1 MSAYKEIAKSSG
13 LVAFVQVAQMLFA
26 LCRNK
31 AISVLLGSA
40 AFGLYSIYNTLVE
53 LGTSVAIFGLN
64 NSIVREISRCKG
76 DRVQIGR
83 VYYVANRLVAMFSLI
98 VCSAVLVF
106 AKDIG
111 YYMFNEYGHENG
123 VRCIAGIV
131 IFMVVAQEGY
141 AVLNGIRSMKH
152 LAVSQVVSSGVGSVG
167 MVLAILLWRE
177 NAIPAALGIVA
188 VTMAFVTFLY
198 VRKDGVREIKV
209 SRSEFGSISR
219 TLLYI
224 GAGVTVAGVISTVMT
239 FLSKRFLLEHYT
251 LSAVGLYQS
260 SWTVSNLYTGIVLGA
275 MGVDFMPRLSKIID
289 DKEKA
294 AELINQQ
301 ILFGVVVSS
310 IAISGILMFSKELLF
325 ILYAHE
331 FEAAANIVRWHIIGV
346 FLRVIA
352 FPFSYTILAKGKALL
367 YAIIQTIF
375 WVGDYLLLIL
385 CSYIWG
391 FDGLGVNYPI
401 AYFAYLLMT
410 FFASKFICGF
420 SFSKE
425 LLKVLA
431 ILTFF
436 IGLAWMFT
444 CLEIEIVW
452 CKYGIACILLL
463 LQSIYVWRY
472 LKNKMDLNILQFI
485 KHKVMRQ

>member
-1 MSAYKEIAKSSG
+1 MSSYKEIAKSSG

-26 LCRNK
+26 LFRNK
-31 AISVLLGSA
+31 AVSVLLGSA
-40 AFGLYSIYNTLVE
+40 SFGLYSIYNTLVE

-64 NSIVREISRCKG
+64 NSIVREISRSKN
-76 DRVQIGR
+76 DKQQIGR
-83 VYYVANRLVAMFSLI
+83 VYYVANRLVAVFSLI

-111 YYMFNEYGHENG
+111 YYMFNESGHESG

-131 IFMVVAQEGY
+131 LFMVVAQEGY
-141 AVLNGIRSMKH
+141 AVLNGIRSMRH
-152 LAVSQVVSSGVGSVG
+152 LAVSQIVSSGVGSVG
-167 MVLAILLWRE
+167 TILAILFWRE

-198 VRKDGVREIKV
+198 VKKDGVREVKV
-209 SRSEFGSISR
+209 SRSEFGAISR

-224 GAGVTVAGVISTVMT
+224 GAGVTVAGLISTIMT

-275 MGVDFMPRLSKIID
+275 MGVDFMPRLSKTID
-289 DKEKA
+289 DKVKA

-301 ILFGVVVSS
+301 IIFGVVVSS

-375 WVGDYLLLIL
+375 WVGDYLLLML
-385 CSYIWG
+385 SSCIWG

-401 AYFAYLLMT
+401 AYCAYLLMT
-410 FFASKFICGF
+410 FGAAKFICGF

-425 LLKVLA
+425 LLTVLA
-431 ILTFF
+431 KLTLF
-436 IGLAWMFT
+436 IALAWAFT
-444 CLEIEIVW
+444 CFDIKIAW
-452 CKYGIACILLL
+452 CKYGVACVLLS
-463 LQSIYVWRY
+463 LQAIYVWRY
-472 LKNKMDLNILQFI
+472 LQNKMGLNIWQFV
-485 KHKVMRQ
+485 KNRVTRR